1 MPIIAAIPDEERQL
15 MRKEAQQTYDKNH
28 ARRLIAMLMLHQG
41 MTVTDVARLLCA
53 ARSSVGRWINWFTL
67 HGVEGL
73 KSLRP
78 GRAPR
83 WPVADILQLLP
94 LLVQRS
100 PKDFGWLR
108 SRWSTE
114 LLVLVINR
122 LFDVTL
128 HRSTLHRSTLHR
140 YLRQADMVWR
150 RAAPTLKIKD
160 PHYEEKRLVID
171 QALAQEQT
179 AHPVFYQDEVD
190 IDLNPKIG
198 ADWMPKGQQK
208 RIATPGQNQKHYLA
222 GALHSGTGRVHY
234 VSGSSKS
241 SDLFISLLETLR
253 RTYRRA
259 KTITLV
265 ADNYIIHKSRKVERW
280 LEENPK
286 FRLLFLPMYSPWLNP
301 IERQW
306 LSLHETITRN
316 HQCRY
321 MWQLLKQ
328 VAQFMNAASLFPGNQ
343 QGLAKVE
350 R

>member
-15 MRKEAQQTYDKNH
+15 MRKEAQQTYYKNH

-122 LFDVTL
+122 LFDV
-128 HRSTLHRSTLHR
+128 TLHRSTLHR

>member
-122 LFDVTL
+122 LFDV
-128 HRSTLHRSTLHR
+128 TLHRSTLHR

-301 IERQW
+301 IERLW

>member
-15 MRKEAQQTYDKNH
+15 MRKEAQQTHDKNH

-114 LLVLVINR
+114 LLALVINR
-122 LFDVTL
+122 LFDV
-128 HRSTLHRSTLHR
+128 TLHRSTLHR

-150 RAAPTLKIKD
+150 RAVPTLKIKD

-301 IERQW
+301 IERLW

>member
-41 MTVTDVARLLCA
+41 MTVTDVARLLWA

-122 LFDVTL
+122 LFDV
-128 HRSTLHRSTLHR
+128 TLHRSTLHR

>member
-1 MPIIAAIPDEERQL
+1 MSIIAAIPDEERRF
-15 MRKEAQQTYDKNH
+15 MRKEAQQTRDKNH
-28 ARRLIAMLMLHQG
+28 ARRLIAILMLHQG
-41 MTVTDVARLLCA
+41 MTVSEVSRLLCA

-73 KSLRP
+73 KSLKP

-83 WPVADILQLLP
+83 WPVADILHILP
-94 LLVQRS
+94 LLVERS
-100 PKDFGWLR
+100 PQDFGWLR

-114 LLVLVINR
+114 LLALVVNR
-122 LFDVTL
+122 LFNVVL
-128 HRSTLHRSTLHR
+128 HPATLHR
-140 YLRQADMVWR
+140 YLRRAGIVWR

-160 PHYEEKRLVID
+160 PHYDEKRLAIE
-171 QALAQEQT
+171 LAFTQEQRE
-179 AHPVFYQDEVD
+179 HPVFYQDEVD

-198 ADWMPKGQQK
+198 ADWMPRGQQK

-222 GALHSGTGRVHY
+222 GALHSRTGRIHY
-234 VSGSSKS
+234 VSGNSKN

-253 RTYRRA
+253 GTYRRA

-265 ADNYIIHKSRKVERW
+265 VDNYIIHKSRKVERW
-280 LEENPK
+280 LEKNTK
-286 FRLLFLPMYSPWLNP
+286 FRLLFLPTYSPWLNR
-301 IERQW
+301 IELLW

-321 MWQLLKQ
+321 MWQLLEQ
-328 VAQFMNAASLFPGNQ
+328 VKQFMNAASPFPGNQ
-343 QGLAKVE
+343 HGLAKVE

>member
-15 MRKEAQQTYDKNH
+15 MRKEAQQTHDKNY
-28 ARRLIAMLMLHQG
+28 ARRLIAILMLHRG
-41 MTVTDVARLLCA
+41 MTVTEVARLLCA

-67 HGVEGL
+67 QGVEGL

-78 GRAPR
+78 GRAPC
-83 WPVADILQLLP
+83 WPVADIQRVLP

-114 LLVLVINR
+114 LLTRIVNR
-122 LFDVTL
+122 LFNA
-128 HRSTLHRSTLHR
+128 TLHRSTLHR
-140 YLRQADMVWR
+140 YLKQAGMVWR
-150 RAAPTLKIKD
+150 RAAPTLKIRD
-160 PHYEEKRLVID
+160 PHYDEKRLAIE
-171 QALAQEQT
+171 QALAQCS
-179 AHPVFYQDEVD
+179 AANPVFYQDEVD

-222 GALHSGTGRVHY
+222 GALHSGTGRVSY
-234 VSGSSKS
+234 VSGNSKS
-241 SDLFISLLETLR
+241 SDLFIKLLEALR

-265 ADNYIIHKSRKVERW
+265 VDNYIIHKSHKVERW
-280 LEENPK
+280 LSENSK
-286 FRLLFLPMYSPWLNP
+286 FRLLFLPTYSPWLNP
-301 IERQW
+301 IERLW

-328 VAQFMNAASLFPGNQ
+328 VTQFMNAASPFPGNQ
-343 QGLAKVE
+343 PGLAKVE

>member
-15 MRKEAQQTYDKNH
+15 MRKEAQQTHDKNH

-73 KSLRP
+73 KSFRP

-114 LLVLVINR
+114 LLALVINR

-128 HRSTLHRSTLHR
+128 HRSILHR

-301 IERQW
+301 IERLW

>member
-15 MRKEAQQTYDKNH
+15 MRKEAQQTHDKNH

-114 LLVLVINR
+114 LLALVINR
-122 LFDVTL
+122 LFDV
-128 HRSTLHRSTLHR
+128 TLHRSTLHR

-265 ADNYIIHKSRKVERW
+265 ADNYIIHKSRKVGRW

-301 IERQW
+301 IERLW

>member
-1 MPIIAAIPDEERQL
+1 MPIIAPIPDEERRL
-15 MRKEAQQTYDKNH
+15 MCKEAQQTRDKNH

-41 MTVTDVARLLCA
+41 MTVTDVARILCA

-67 HGVEGL
+67 HGAEGL

-78 GRAPR
+78 GRAPQ
-83 WPVADILQLLP
+83 WPVTDILQVLP

-114 LLVLVINR
+114 LLSRIINQIFN
-122 LFDVTL
+122 LSL
-128 HRSTLHRSTLHR
+128 HSSTLHR
-140 YLRQADMVWR
+140 YLKRAGIVWR
-150 RAAPTLKIKD
+150 RAAPTLKIRD
-160 PHYEEKRLVID
+160 PQYEEKQLAIE
-171 QALAQEQT
+171 QALSGAAVE
-179 AHPVFYQDEVD
+179 HPVFYQDEVD

-222 GALHSGTGRVHY
+222 GALHSGTGKIHY

-241 SDLFISLLETLR
+241 SDLFISLLEALR

-259 KTITLV
+259 KTITFVL
-265 ADNYIIHKSRKVERW
+265 DNYVIHKSRKVERW
-280 LEENPK
+280 LEKNTK
-286 FRLLFLPMYSPWLNP
+286 FRLLFLPVYSPWLNP
-301 IERQW
+301 IELLW

-316 HQCRY
+316 HQCQY
-321 MWQLLKQ
+321 MWQLLRQ
-328 VAQFMNAASLFPGNQ
+328 VNQFMKAASPFPGNQ
-343 QGLAKVE
+343 HGLAKVE

>member
-15 MRKEAQQTYDKNH
+15 MRKEAQQTHDKNY
-28 ARRLIAMLMLHQG
+28 ARRLIAILMLHRG
-41 MTVTDVARLLCA
+41 MTATEVARLLCA
-53 ARSSVGRWINWFTL
+53 ARSSVGRWINWLTL

-78 GRAPR
+78 GRAPC
-83 WPVADILQLLP
+83 WPVADIQRAFL

-114 LLVLVINR
+114 LLARIVNR

-128 HRSTLHRSTLHR
+128 HRSTLHR
-140 YLRQADMVWR
+140 YLKRAGMVWR
-150 RAAPTLKIKD
+150 RAAPTLKIRD
-160 PHYEEKRLVID
+160 PHHDEKRLAIE
-171 QALAQEQT
+171 QALTQEST
-179 AHPVFYQDEVD
+179 ANPVFYQDEVD

-208 RIATPGQNQKHYLA
+208 RIATPGQNQKHYMA
-222 GALHSGTGRVHY
+222 GALHSGTGRVSY
-234 VSGSSKS
+234 VSGNSKS
-241 SDLFISLLETLR
+241 SDLLIKLLEALR
-253 RTYRRA
+253 RTYLRA

-265 ADNYIIHKSRKVERW
+265 VDNYIIHKSHKVESW
-280 LEENPK
+280 LSENSK
-286 FRLLFLPMYSPWLNP
+286 FRLLFLPTYSPWLNP
-301 IERQW
+301 IERLW

-328 VAQFMNAASLFPGNQ
+328 VTQFMNAASPFPGNQ
-343 QGLAKVE
+343 PGLAKME

>member
-128 HRSTLHRSTLHR
+128 HRSTLHR

-150 RAAPTLKIKD
+150 RASPTLKIKD

>member
-83 WPVADILQLLP
+83 WPAADILQLLP

-122 LFDVTL
+122 LFDV
-128 HRSTLHRSTLHR
+128 TLHRSTLHR

>member
-1 MPIIAAIPDEERQL
+1 
-15 MRKEAQQTYDKNH
+15 
-28 ARRLIAMLMLHQG
+28 
-41 MTVTDVARLLCA
+41 
-53 ARSSVGRWINWFTL
+53 
-67 HGVEGL
+67 
-73 KSLRP
+73 
-78 GRAPR
+78 
-83 WPVADILQLLP
+83 
-94 LLVQRS
+94 
-100 PKDFGWLR
+100 
-108 SRWSTE
+108 
-114 LLVLVINR
+114 
-122 LFDVTL
+122 
-128 HRSTLHRSTLHR
+128 
-140 YLRQADMVWR
+140 

-160 PHYEEKRLVID
+160 PHYEEKRLVIE

-222 GALHSGTGRVHY
+222 GSLHSGTGRVHY
-234 VSGSSKS
+234 ASGSSKS

-286 FRLLFLPMYSPWLNP
+286 FRLLFLPTYSPWLNP
-301 IERQW
+301 IERLW
-306 LSLHETITRN
+306 LPLHETITRN
-316 HQCRY
+316 HQCWY

-328 VAQFMNAASLFPGNQ
+328 VAQFMNAASPFPGNQ

>member
-128 HRSTLHRSTLHR
+128 HRSTLHR

-150 RAAPTLKIKD
+150 RAAPMLKIKD

>member
-28 ARRLIAMLMLHQG
+28 AQRLIAMLMLHQG

-122 LFDVTL
+122 LFDV
-128 HRSTLHRSTLHR
+128 TLHRSTLHR

>member
-1 MPIIAAIPDEERQL
+1 MPIIAPIPDEERRL
-15 MRKEAQQTYDKNH
+15 MRKEAQQTRDKNH
-28 ARRLIAMLMLHQG
+28 ARRLIAILMLHQG
-41 MTVTDVARLLCA
+41 MTVTDVARILCA

-67 HGVEGL
+67 HGAEGL

-78 GRAPR
+78 GRAPQ
-83 WPVADILQLLP
+83 WPVTDILQVLP

-114 LLVLVINR
+114 LLARIVNR
-122 LFDVTL
+122 IFNVTL
-128 HRSTLHRSTLHR
+128 HSSTLHR
-140 YLRQADMVWR
+140 YLKRAGIVWR
-150 RAAPTLKIKD
+150 RAAPTLKIRD
-160 PHYEEKRLVID
+160 PLYEEKQLAIE
-171 QALAQEQT
+171 QALSEAPAE
-179 AHPVFYQDEVD
+179 HPVFYQDEVD

-198 ADWMPKGQQK
+198 ADWIPKGQQK

-222 GALHSGTGRVHY
+222 GALHSGSGKIHY
-234 VSGSSKS
+234 VSGISKS

-265 ADNYIIHKSRKVERW
+265 LDNYVIHKSRKVERW
-280 LEENPK
+280 LEKNTK
-286 FRLLFLPMYSPWLNP
+286 FRLLFLPTYSPWLNP
-301 IERQW
+301 IELLW
-306 LSLHETITRN
+306 LSLHETVTRN

-321 MWQLLKQ
+321 MWQLLRQ
-328 VAQFMNAASLFPGNQ
+328 VNQFMKAASPFPGNQ
-343 QGLAKVE
+343 HGLAKVE

>member
-15 MRKEAQQTYDKNH
+15 MRKEAQQTHDKNH

-114 LLVLVINR
+114 ILALVINR
-122 LFDVTL
+122 LFDV
-128 HRSTLHRSTLHR
+128 TLHRSTLHR

-301 IERQW
+301 IERLW

>member
-15 MRKEAQQTYDKNH
+15 MRKEAQQTHDKNH

-114 LLVLVINR
+114 LLALVINR
-122 LFDVTL
+122 LFDV
-128 HRSTLHRSTLHR
+128 TLHRSTLHR

-301 IERQW
+301 IERLW

-328 VAQFMNAASLFPGNQ
+328 VAQFMNTASLFPGNQ

>member
-122 LFDVTL
+122 LFDV
-128 HRSTLHRSTLHR
+128 TLHRSTLHR

-328 VAQFMNAASLFPGNQ
+328 VAQFMNAATLFPGNQ

>member
-1 MPIIAAIPDEERQL
+1 ERQL
-15 MRKEAQQTYDKNH
+15 MRKEAQQTHDKNH

-114 LLVLVINR
+114 LLALVINR
-122 LFDVTL
+122 LFDV
-128 HRSTLHRSTLHR
+128 TLHRSTLHR

-301 IERQW
+301 IERLW

>member
-15 MRKEAQQTYDKNH
+15 MRKEAQQTHDKNH

-114 LLVLVINR
+114 LLALVINR
-122 LFDVTL
+122 LFDV
-128 HRSTLHRSTLHR
+128 TLHRSTLHR

-286 FRLLFLPMYSPWLNP
+286 FRLLFLPMHSPWLNP
-301 IERQW
+301 IERLW

>member
-15 MRKEAQQTYDKNH
+15 MRKEAQQTHDKNH

-114 LLVLVINR
+114 LLALVINR
-122 LFDVTL
+122 LFDV
-128 HRSTLHRSTLHR
+128 TLHRSTLHR

-222 GALHSGTGRVHY
+222 GALHSDTGRVHY

-301 IERQW
+301 IERLW

>member
-1 MPIIAAIPDEERQL
+1 MPIIAPIPRDERRL
-15 MRKEAQQTYDKNH
+15 MRKEAQQTHDKNH

-114 LLVLVINR
+114 LLALVINR
-122 LFDVTL
+122 LFDV
-128 HRSTLHRSTLHR
+128 TLHRSTLHR

-301 IERQW
+301 IERLW

>member
-1 MPIIAAIPDEERQL
+1 MPIIVAIPDEERQL

-122 LFDVTL
+122 LFDV
-128 HRSTLHRSTLHR
+128 TLHRSTLHR

>member
-1 MPIIAAIPDEERQL
+1 
-15 MRKEAQQTYDKNH
+15 KEAQQTHDKNH

-53 ARSSVGRWINWFTL
+53 ARSSVGRWN
-67 HGVEGL
+67 
-73 KSLRP
+73 
-78 GRAPR
+78 
-83 WPVADILQLLP
+83 
-94 LLVQRS
+94 
-100 PKDFGWLR
+100 
-108 SRWSTE
+108 
-114 LLVLVINR
+114 
-122 LFDVTL
+122 
-128 HRSTLHRSTLHR
+128 
-140 YLRQADMVWR
+140 
-150 RAAPTLKIKD
+150 
-160 PHYEEKRLVID
+160 
-171 QALAQEQT
+171 
-179 AHPVFYQDEVD
+179 
-190 IDLNPKIG
+190 
-198 ADWMPKGQQK
+198 
-208 RIATPGQNQKHYLA
+208 
-222 GALHSGTGRVHY
+222 Y

-301 IERQW
+301 IERLW

>member
-1 MPIIAAIPDEERQL
+1 DEERQL
-15 MRKEAQQTYDKNH
+15 MRKEAQQTHDKNH

-114 LLVLVINR
+114 LLALVINR
-122 LFDVTL
+122 LFDV
-128 HRSTLHRSTLHR
+128 TLHRSTLHR

-301 IERQW
+301 IERLW

>member
-122 LFDVTL
+122 LFDV
-128 HRSTLHRSTLHR
+128 TLHRSTLHR

-343 QGLAKVE
+343 QGLSKVE

>member
-1 MPIIAAIPDEERQL
+1 MPIIAAIHDEERQL

-122 LFDVTL
+122 LFDV
-128 HRSTLHRSTLHR
+128 TLHRSTLHR

>member
-1 MPIIAAIPDEERQL
+1 MIAAIPDEERQL

-122 LFDVTL
+122 LFDV
-128 HRSTLHRSTLHR
+128 TLHRSTLHR